1 MVREALGQPAVM
13 VSFAGGVPGGRVSSN
28 LLEQRPGSL
37 FSSARSQLLPSAGM
51 VEASKYFSPENR
63 LWVAMEGTSTHL
75 KGFPHG

>member
-37 FSSARSQLLPSAGM
+37 FSSARSQLLPSVGM

-75 KGFPHG
+75 KGFPHS

>member
-51 VEASKYFSPENR
+51 VEASKYFSPEDR
-63 LWVAMEGTSTHL
+63 LWDAMEGTSTHL